1 MSVVADTKKEL
12 QQDSGVTGLFSHVPE
27 TILNHEN
34 NKTQQRNRN
43 HTLSQ
48 KDKKIKQQI
57 AQKRSRGGSTLDEG
71 SPKRGK
77 LQRMGSE
84 SPNKF
89 SNSKGNGN
97 VGFTQVAGEESD
109 EAPANKFNAS
119 DSTEPLQT
127 DSDERDSESEEEI
140 NVEKDEN
147 PKESKVGTAKGST
160 KSPSSLTP
168 PVELKKAY
176 KRQTEIQA

>member
-1 MSVVADTKKEL
+1 
-12 QQDSGVTGLFSHVPE
+12 
-27 TILNHEN
+27 
-34 NKTQQRNRN
+34 
-43 HTLSQ
+43 
-48 KDKKIKQQI
+48 
-57 AQKRSRGGSTLDEG
+57 
-71 SPKRGK
+71 
-77 LQRMGSE
+77 MGSE